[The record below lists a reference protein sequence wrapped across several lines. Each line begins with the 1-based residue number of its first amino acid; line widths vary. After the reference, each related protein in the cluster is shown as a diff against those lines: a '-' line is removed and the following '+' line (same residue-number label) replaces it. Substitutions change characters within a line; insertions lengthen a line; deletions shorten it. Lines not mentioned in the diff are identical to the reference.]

1 MTANMYLGGDPTKVD
16 ASGYTFGDILAADI
30 TGTLEPV
37 TVGPNGDVLTADSA
51 APEGVDYQAGGGGGS
66 GTPSNTVV
74 TETTFGQAS
83 TAGAASAYSR
93 GDHTHGTPAA
103 PSVPSAAGTV
113 VAETTFGQAST
124 AGAAATFSRGD
135 HTHGTPAS
143 PTVPG
148 PAATVVTETTF
159 GQASAV
165 GTGTTYARNDHTH
178 GTPASP
184 TVPSAAGTVVTETA
198 FAQASAAGAAA
209 TFSRGDHTHGTPAAP
224 TAASVAAVPLA
235 TATTKGDLFAATA
248 SATVTRQGVGADGT
262 VLTAASGQATG
273 MQWVAPT
280 AVPSAAGTVA
290 AETTYGIASAAGAA
304 ATFSRGDH
312 THGSPALGTTGTTAA
327 AGNDSRITGA
337 QPVATLTTKGDLYVA
352 TGASTVVRQG
362 VGTNNFVLTADSAQT
377 NGIKWAAAGGGSTL
391 VVRRARVTSGDVSL
405 NLGSGAW
412 NLISGFS
419 LAIPAVVG
427 DYVEL
432 GVSFMS
438 SSGNAFLDLAVVVS
452 AAAVRYNSTDTATP
466 ATEGSPWLYKDPN
479 IYRTAIMPWGF
490 AVASGDLSGGNVT
503 FGVAMKGTTGTLFSS
518 TAYPFFWIAKNYGQ
532 ANVA

>member
-1 MTANMYLGGDPTKVD
+1 MYLGGDPSKVD
-16 ASGYTFGDILAADI
+16 ASGYTFGDILAADV

-37 TVGPNGDVLTADSA
+37 TVGPDGDVLTADSV
-51 APEGVDYQAGGGGGS
+51 APEGVDYQPGGGGGG
-66 GTPSNTVV
+66 GTPANTVV

-83 TAGAASAYSR
+83 AAGALSTYSR
-93 GDHTHGTPAA
+93 GDHTHGTPAS
-103 PSVPSAAGTV
+103 PSVPSSSATV
-113 VAETTFGQAST
+113 VTETAFGQASA

-184 TVPSAAGTVVTETA
+184 TVPSSSATVVSETT
-198 FAQASAAGAAA
+198 FAQAATAGAAA

-224 TAASVAAVPLA
+224 TAASVGAVPLA
-235 TATTKGDLFAATA
+235 TATTKGDLYVATA
-248 SATVTRQGVGADGT
+248 SATVTRQGVGTDG
-262 VLTAASGQATG
+262 
-273 MQWVAPT
+273 
-280 AVPSAAGTVA
+280 
-290 AETTYGIASAAGAA
+290 
-304 ATFSRGDH
+304 
-312 THGSPALGTTGTTAA
+312 
-327 AGNDSRITGA
+327 
-337 QPVATLTTKGDLYVA
+337 
-352 TGASTVVRQG
+352 
-362 VGTNNFVLTADSAQT
+362 FVLTADSSLA
-377 NGIKWAAAGGGSTL
+377 NGIKWAAAGGGGSTL
-391 VVRRARVTSGDVSL
+391 VVRRARVTTGDVSL

-419 LAIPAVVG
+419 LAIPAVLD

-432 GVSFMS
+432 GVAFMS

-452 AAAVRYNSTDTATP
+452 AAAVRYNSTDTNTP
-466 ATEGSPWLYKDPN
+466 AVEGSPWLYKDPN

-490 AVASGDLSGGNVT
+490 KVAAGDLSGGNVT